1 MDVPTALRLV
11 FYLHLSLTALV
22 ILLSLYN
29 QISSVLISGMICIW
43 NTVRN
48 AGMSPVPGIQGST
61 HTSPKESF
69 LESSWTLYTANF
81 SIGLCVAL
89 FFILVHMR
97 DYLILSVIS
106 NIFKYSL
113 LKILKERRE
122 KCPASHLKRKL
133 LMVSGHKDFYF
144 NNWFSCF
151 WKNKSAACLTDTW
164 WLL

>member
-11 FYLHLSLTALV
+11 FYLHLSLTDFGHPFKPLQPN
-22 ILLSLYN
+22 ILSLDFRDD
-29 QISSVLISGMICIW
+29 LHMERCKKCW
-43 NTVRN
+43 NEP
-48 AGMSPVPGIQGST
+48 SLGIQGST
-61 HTSPKESF
+61 HTLPKESF

-89 FFILVHMR
+89 FFILVHMK

-122 KCPASHLKRKL
+122 KRPASHLKRKL

-144 NNWFSCF
+144 KNWFSCF
-151 WKNKSAACLTDTW
+151 WKNKSAAFLTDTW